1 MLSGLVLRTE
11 EVRLQKEMMLGA
23 CAATTE
29 LISLLWASAGEDKD
43 ITYRTT
49 AQHVYF
55 TVVVGLG
62 WKILGVGEVYR

>member
-1 MLSGLVLRTE
+1 
-11 EVRLQKEMMLGA
+11 MMLVA

-29 LISLLWASAGEDKD
+29 VISLLWASAGEDKD

-49 AQHVYF
+49 AQHVYY

-62 WKILGVGEVYR
+62 WEILGVGEVYR